1 MGEGITPKGMES
13 FMSLVLVDT
22 DILIDLAADSKP
34 AVDSIK
40 ILGTEFM
47 LAVST
52 ITVMELTVGC
62 RNKTEL
68 RNMEKFLERF
78 EVSPLT
84 ERVSSIAVSLIK
96 KYRLSHGLLLSDALI
111 ASTAIAN
118 DIPLASKNQRDYR
131 FIPDLNLLPYP
142 YK

>member
-1 MGEGITPKGMES
+1 MS
-13 FMSLVLVDT
+13 FVLVDS
-22 DILIDLAADSKP
+22 DILIDLAADSKS

-40 ILGTEFM
+40 TLEAEFT

-68 RNMEKFLERF
+68 RSVEKLLDRF
-78 EVSPLT
+78 EIIPLS
-84 ERVSSIAVSLIK
+84 EQVSSMSINLIK
-96 KYRLSHGLLLSDALI
+96 KYRLSHGLLIADALI
-111 ASTAIAN
+111 ASTAITN
-118 DIPLASKNQRDYR
+118 DIPLASKNQRDYI
-131 FIPDLNLLPYP
+131 FISGLNLLSYP

>member
-1 MGEGITPKGMES
+1 MS
-13 FMSLVLVDT
+13 FVLVDT

-40 ILGTEFM
+40 TLEAEFM

-68 RNMEKFLERF
+68 RSVEKLLDRF
-78 EVSPLT
+78 EVIPLS
-84 ERVSSIAVSLIK
+84 EQISSMSVNLIK
-96 KYRLSHGLLLSDALI
+96 KYRLSHGLLIADALI
-111 ASTAIAN
+111 ASTAITN
-118 DIPLASKNQRDYR
+118 DIPLVSKNQRDYR
-131 FIPDLNLLPYP
+131 FISGLNLLSYP